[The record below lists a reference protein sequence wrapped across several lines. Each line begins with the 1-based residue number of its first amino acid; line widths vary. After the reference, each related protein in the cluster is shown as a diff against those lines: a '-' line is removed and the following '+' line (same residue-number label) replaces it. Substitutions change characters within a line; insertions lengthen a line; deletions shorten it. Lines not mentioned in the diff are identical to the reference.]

1 VSEKSNK
8 TVVMGCSH
16 PYWSVLQVGSQH
28 LARQFAGNG
37 WQVHYFSAPVSPI
50 HLPLLFSHEV
60 PDRFRCACRNPAIH
74 ENGRIFSYIPFSLI
88 APDGRALL
96 RSRPVTH
103 HWHKTMLPPLKQMLA
118 GTRLD
123 RFDLLYID
131 NLSYHFLPD
140 LMPDAKIVFRVMD
153 MHERFSGWKG
163 RALALAEKIAARA
176 DLTVYSA
183 KDLKFYVDSL
193 GAANSMLVPNGV
205 DLEAFFPGPQA
216 ENRPACLAQ
225 IPDPIFL
232 YTGMIDSR
240 LDFTLIRTTAR
251 RLPDISFVFAGPMDR
266 SQAIADMPSNV
277 YFTGPVPH
285 ADLPALMHSAAAGLI
300 PFDVRNRMDAIRGI
314 RPLKLFEYLAAGIPV
329 ISARWPEIQELQSP
343 AWFYEDADQFTRLA
357 AMALGKEDFDPAAAR
372 DFAGQFDW
380 KHSFK
385 KMTKALYR
393 S

>member
-1 VSEKSNK
+1 
-8 TVVMGCSH
+8 
-16 PYWSVLQVGSQH
+16 
-28 LARQFAGNG
+28 
-37 WQVHYFSAPVSPI
+37 
-50 HLPLLFSHEV
+50 
-60 PDRFRCACRNPAIH
+60 
-74 ENGRIFSYIPFSLI
+74 
-88 APDGRALL
+88 
-96 RSRPVTH
+96 
-103 HWHKTMLPPLKQMLA
+103 MLPPLKQMIA

-123 RFDLLYID
+123 RVDLLYID

-140 LMPDAKIVFRVMD
+140 LLPDAKTVFRVMD

-176 DLTVYSA
+176 NLTVYSA

-357 AMALGKEDFDPAAAR
+357 AIALGKEYFDPATAR
-372 DFAGQFDW
+372 DFAERFDW
-380 KHSFK
+380 SLSFQAMLK
-385 KMTKALYR
+385 GLGL
-393 S
+393 